1 MQIYQLKKLQRWY
14 HNCNFQ
20 IIQTDENYMKKS
32 IFLFSLLGAIIA
44 SSCTHHHHHHSKS
57 AGLPPGQAKKV
68 TGSQSAKPYAPG
80 QQKKH

>member
-1 MQIYQLKKLQRWY
+1 
-14 HNCNFQ
+14 
-20 IIQTDENYMKKS
+20 MKKS
-32 IFLFSLLGAIIA
+32 IFLMLLLGIIVA
-44 SSCTHHHHHHSKS
+44 SSCTHHYHSSNS

>member
-1 MQIYQLKKLQRWY
+1 LY
-14 HNCNFQ
+14 FS
-20 IIQTDENYMKKS
+20 IIQTDENCMKKS
-32 IFLFSLLGAIIA
+32 IFLMLLLGIIVA
-44 SSCTHHHHHHSKS
+44 SSCTHHYHSSNS